1 MPDNGAMT
9 GTLFQRV
16 LLLEDDP
23 SHAVLIRRAL
33 SEACGAVEHVT
44 TVAAALAAAPAE
56 PFDLVVTDL
65 HVPDSE
71 GVSHVEAFCARWVDT
86 PVVVLTSSTSL
97 ADAVAAMKLGARDFI
112 VKNFDRDFRDVMA
125 LSLGRLSS
133 AVNAERE
140 RRALRRE
147 MDVLRVA
154 IENGDE
160 GLAVVSGRGEIVYA
174 NSAFRGFFERC
185 GGAGGELLSMF
196 GPGIAKSDS
205 VRRNIVDKLA
215 HLPSGGVFTTEL
227 TPVGPGLKETAFDLS
242 LSIVETGAPLPRGSI
257 REAVVWIRDRTEL
270 KRRERFQRELLS
282 TTTHDL
288 KGPLGAIILSAD
300 LLRETAKGTPK
311 TAELALRIGSSAQGA
326 LNLIDEF
333 LSARRIQE
341 GSLVLRPVE
350 HPVADLLESTLAD
363 YTTIAAARRVTLEL
377 SDGTGVGATARV
389 DRLGFGRVLGNLVSN
404 ALKFTP
410 SGGRVTVSTRL
421 KGDDL
426 TLTVRDTGTGM
437 EPAEVQRVF
446 ERFSRLDRHRDVAG
460 SGLGLFVVKSV
471 VSAHGG
477 DIEVTSK
484 VGEGTT
490 IGVTFPAN
498 PPVND
503 RGEIISLD
511 FAL

>member
-1 MPDNGAMT
+1 MT
-9 GTLFQRV
+9 DTLFKRV

-33 SEACGAVEHVT
+33 SEFCGAVDHVT
-44 TVAAALAAAPAE
+44 TVAAALAASPTE

-65 HVPDSE
+65 HVPDSR
-71 GVSHVEAFCARWVDT
+71 GVSHVEAFCARWTDT
-86 PVVVLTSSTSL
+86 PVIVLTSSTSL
-97 ADAVAAMKLGARDFI
+97 ADAVTAMKLGARDFI

-125 LSLGRLSS
+125 LSLGRLYS
-133 AVNAERE
+133 AVSAERE

-160 GLAVVSGRGEIVYA
+160 GLAVVSAPGDILYA

-185 GGAGGELLSMF
+185 GGRGNQLLSMF
-196 GPGIAKSDS
+196 GPGIAKGDS
-205 VRRNIVDKLA
+205 VRRNIIDKLA

-227 TPVGPGLKETAFDLS
+227 TPAGAGPSETAFDLS
-242 LSIVETGAPLPRGSI
+242 LSIVETTAPLPAESI

-288 KGPLGAIILSAD
+288 KGPLGAILLSAD
-300 LLRETAKGTPK
+300 LLRETVKGTAK
-311 TAELALRIGSSAQGA
+311 TTELALRIGSSAQGA

-350 HPVADLLESTLAD
+350 HCVSELLETTLAD
-363 YTTIAAARRVTLEL
+363 YTTIAAARRVTLEV
-377 SDGTGVGATARV
+377 SDQTPAGSRVRV
-389 DRLGFGRVLGNLVSN
+389 DKLGFTRVLGNLVSN
-404 ALKFTP
+404 SLKFTP
-410 SGGRVTVSTRL
+410 TGGRVTVSARL
-421 KGDDL
+421 NGSDL
-426 TLTVRDTGTGM
+426 ALTVQDTGSGI

-446 ERFSRLDRHRDVAG
+446 ERFSRLERHRDVAG
-460 SGLGLFVVKSV
+460 SGLGLFVVRSV

-477 DIEVTSK
+477 EIEVTSK

-490 IGVTFPAN
+490 IAVTFPAS
-498 PPVND
+498 PPVNE